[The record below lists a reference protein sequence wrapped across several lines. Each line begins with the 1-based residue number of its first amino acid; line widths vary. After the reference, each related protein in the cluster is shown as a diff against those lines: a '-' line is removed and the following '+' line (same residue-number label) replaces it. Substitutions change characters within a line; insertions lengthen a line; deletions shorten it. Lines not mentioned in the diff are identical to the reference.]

1 MYVLMVCLAQ
11 KAKDGEH
18 PTVSG
23 GTPLRNLKWSP
34 LSQARHAETKNI
46 WVADVPRE
54 IGPIGSLYIYNGSQ
68 IMRATRARYPNC
80 DPEM

>member
-1 MYVLMVCLAQ
+1 MHVLLIYLAQ
-11 KAKDGEH
+11 KAKDGEA

-23 GTPLRNLKWSP
+23 GLPLQNLTWRP
-34 LSQARHAETKNI
+34 LPQAQDVATKNI

-80 DPEM
+80 DPER